1 MSYKIAVATSDEIN
15 VDETFGQA
23 KRFIIYEVDGK
34 TYKKIEE
41 RNVEDGSVVEGKVS
55 ADVEKSFQESIKTGV
70 SLNCDFK
77 QESGEAS
84 SGCDPKP
91 ESCEAGVGCGSGNG
105 CGGGGGCGG
114 NGEVSFKISSLF
126 DCRAVVCKKIGIS
139 AQKQFEKKAISY
151 FDVSCSIEEALDK
164 ITFYYNRIDNHV
176 SLRNKTD

>member
-23 KRFIIYEVDGK
+23 KRFIIYEADGK

-41 RNVEDGSVVEGKVS
+41 RDVEDGSDADNKASESVQEGCELS
-55 ADVEKSFQESIKTGV
+55 A
-70 SLNCDFK
+70 
-77 QESGEAS
+77 
-84 SGCDPKP
+84 GCDPKP
-91 ESCEAGVGCGSGNG
+91 ESCEAGAGCGSGTG

-114 NGEVSFKISSLF
+114 NGEVSYKIFSLF
-126 DCRAVVCKKIGIS
+126 DCRAVVCKKIGVS

>member
-23 KRFIIYEVDGK
+23 KRFIIYEADGK

-41 RNVEDGSVVEGKVS
+41 RDVEDISDTDSKASAKTSESVQVG
-55 ADVEKSFQESIKTGV
+55 G
-70 SLNCDFK
+70 
-77 QESGEAS
+77 ESGA
-84 SGCDPKP
+84 GCDSKP
-91 ESCEAGVGCGSGNG
+91 ESCEARAGCGSGAG